1 MYYKVL
7 IKKGLSCNLL
17 HFSSMSWDLKIT
29 STLGCT
35 RYIIILYAVDVESVL
50 SSQRKI
56 MLLAT
61 FFFVR
66 DQNKIIFNLA
76 SLYC

>member
-1 MYYKVL
+1 
-7 IKKGLSCNLL
+7 
-17 HFSSMSWDLKIT
+17 MSWDLKIT
-29 STLGCT
+29 SPLGYT